1 MKISFDVTGLRAGI
15 GTKGTFNG
23 STLTLT
29 FPKWF
34 CHTPT
39 KAEFPLATLKPQ
51 KPSFFFPRLI
61 LFLLRLSWSFQLK
74 WFSLRFLTIAICDI
88 AARWLT
94 QPSNLVFAVKM
105 ERGLSASIRSTLWN
119 ANLENILEIPK
130 TFPICRETFALTW
143 MWIEK

>member
-51 KPSFFFPRLI
+51 KPSFLSLSDSIFIALKLKFPI
-61 LFLLRLSWSFQLK
+61 ETIFTPIF
-74 WFSLRFLTIAICDI
+74 TIAIRDI
-88 AARWLT
+88 TARWLT

-105 ERGLSASIRSTLWN
+105 ERGLSASIRSTL
-119 ANLENILEIPK
+119 
-130 TFPICRETFALTW
+130 
-143 MWIEK
+143 

>member
-34 CHTPT
+34 CHTST

-51 KPSFFFPRLI
+51 KPSF
-61 LFLLRLSWSFQLK
+61 LSLCDFIFIVLK
-74 WFSLRFLTIAICDI
+74 LESPIEVMIFT
-88 AARWLT
+88 
-94 QPSNLVFAVKM
+94 LVFDNHD
-105 ERGLSASIRSTLWN
+105 L
-119 ANLENILEIPK
+119 
-130 TFPICRETFALTW
+130 
-143 MWIEK
+143 

>member
-51 KPSFFFPRLI
+51 KPSFLSLSDFIFIALRWS
-61 LFLLRLSWSFQLK
+61 FLLKR
-74 WFSLRFLTIAICDI
+74 FSLPFLTIAICDI
-88 AARWLT
+88 TARWLT

-130 TFPICRETFALTW
+130 TFPSCRETFALTW